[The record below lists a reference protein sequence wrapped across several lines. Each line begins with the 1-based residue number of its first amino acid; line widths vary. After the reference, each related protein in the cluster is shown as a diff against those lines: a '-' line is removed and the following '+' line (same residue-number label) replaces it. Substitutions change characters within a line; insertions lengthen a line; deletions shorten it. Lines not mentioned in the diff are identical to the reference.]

1 VSSLVVADAGP
12 LIGIARTGHL
22 FLLKNLYNS
31 ISIPSRVFEELKVSS
46 HKPGTM
52 ALSEAINAGWIK
64 IVELN
69 KSSDSSIFRL
79 LIDAG
84 EAEAIQ
90 LALEKN
96 ARLLIIDDRKGR
108 KIAKSRGIKVIGT
121 GGILILAKRAGI
133 LDRVSPVL
141 NELSDAGYRLSPDL
155 FKRIME
161 LANEG

>member
-1 VSSLVVADAGP
+1 MSSLVVADAGP
-12 LIGIARTGHL
+12 LIGMARTGHL
-22 FLLKNLYNS
+22 SILKSLYNS

-64 IVELN
+64 IVEL
-69 KSSDSSIFRL
+69 KQSSESSILRL

-84 EAEAIQ
+84 EAESIQ

-121 GGILILAKRAGI
+121 GGILIMAKRAGI

-141 NELSDAGYRLSPDL
+141 NALSDAGYRLSPDL

>member
-1 VSSLVVADAGP
+1 MPGP

-22 FLLKNLYNS
+22 FLMKNLYNS

-69 KSSDSSIFRL
+69 KSSDSSILRL

-90 LALEKN
+90 LALE
-96 ARLLIIDDRKGR
+96 I
-108 KIAKSRGIKVIGT
+108 T
-121 GGILILAKRAGI
+121 GSCILIKAYELEEI
-133 LDRVSPVL
+133 LCLSCFTRISPCCLCNYRVYINIV
-141 NELSDAGYRLSPDL
+141 
-155 FKRIME
+155 
-161 LANEG
+161 